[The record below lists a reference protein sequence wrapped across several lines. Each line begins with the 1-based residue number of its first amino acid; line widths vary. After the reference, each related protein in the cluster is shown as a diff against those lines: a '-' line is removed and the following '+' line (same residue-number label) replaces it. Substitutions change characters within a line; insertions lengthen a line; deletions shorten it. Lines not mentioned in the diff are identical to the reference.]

1 MGTNTTRLDRLL
13 AEQLEEC
20 CAGDT
25 GERIE
30 TLESLSDSADAGGDL
45 QVLSALSDDTR
56 YRLANLLAAAD
67 GELCVCELTAV
78 VDVSDSATSHA
89 LGDLHD
95 AGLVTRRKDGQ
106 WRYYDATERTER
118 VLDALDE
125 TRGER

>member
-56 YRLANLLAAAD
+56 YRLASLLAAAD

>member
-106 WRYYDATERTER
+106 WRYYGATERTER

>member
-1 MGTNTTRLDRLL
+1 MGANTTRLDRLL

-56 YRLANLLAAAD
+56 YRLASLLAAAD

>member
-1 MGTNTTRLDRLL
+1 MGANTTRLDRLL